1 MANNPY
7 VNKVEYGGTTLI
19 DLTNDT
25 VTPDKVLQGM
35 TFHDKSGTPQ
45 TGTLEPA
52 EPLTTE
58 HLNALRAIIQGQ

>member
-1 MANNPY
+1 MASNPY
-7 VNKVEYGGTTLI
+7 VNKVEFGGNTLI
-19 DLTNDT
+19 DLTSDT
-25 VTPDKVLQGM
+25 ATPDKVIQGM

>member
-1 MANNPY
+1 MASNPY
-7 VNKVEYGGTTLI
+7 ANKVEINGITRL

-25 VTPDKVLQGM
+25 ATPDKVIQGM